1 MRILGVIVVIVAAA
15 IAAAI
20 FYVDTIAKAGIER
33 GTEYAAGVPTS
44 LDSARIGLV
53 SGRFRVSGLE
63 IGNPPGYQSPHFLAL
78 GRAELRVPV
87 TNLLENTIKVPLVEL
102 DGIDVYLEKDR
113 GKGNY
118 DAILANLERLGGG
131 TSAAPAGKKTPAEAA
146 PSGKTFV
153 IESLVIRNVA
163 AHLRMPSLPVS
174 QGKVD
179 VTIPEIRLRDVG
191 TKDGNGVAISEL
203 TSIVTNAILTAVMRN
218 GVNLPGAIVGDL
230 RQGLGRLGKLD
241 IESTRGLT
249 EVGGKVLGDVV
260 EGIKGGG
267 KPIGDAAGGV
277 GEKLKEG
284 LGGLGGL
291 LGGSKKEE

>member
-1 MRILGVIVVIVAAA
+1 MRILGVVVVIVAAV

-20 FYVDTIAKAGIER
+20 FYIDTIAKTGIER

-53 SGRFRVSGLE
+53 SGRFRLSGLE
-63 IGNPPGYQSPHFLAL
+63 IGNPPGYKSPHFLAL
-78 GRAELRVPV
+78 GRAELQVPV
-87 TNLLENTIKVPLVEL
+87 TNLLENTVKVPLIEL

-118 DAILANLERLGGG
+118 DAILGNLARLGG
-131 TSAAPAGKKTPAEAA
+131 SASEAPAGKKEAAEAA
-146 PSGKTFV
+146 PSAKSFV
-153 IESLVIRNVA
+153 VENLVI
-163 AHLRMPSLPVS
+163 
-174 QGKVD
+174 
-179 VTIPEIRLRDVG
+179 
-191 TKDGNGVAISEL
+191 
-203 TSIVTNAILTAVMRN
+203 
-218 GVNLPGAIVGDL
+218 

-241 IESTRGLT
+241 IDATRGLT
-249 EVGGKVLGDVV
+249 EAGGKVLGNVV
-260 EGIKGGG
+260 EGIEGGG
-267 KPIGDAAGGV
+267 KPIGEAAGSV